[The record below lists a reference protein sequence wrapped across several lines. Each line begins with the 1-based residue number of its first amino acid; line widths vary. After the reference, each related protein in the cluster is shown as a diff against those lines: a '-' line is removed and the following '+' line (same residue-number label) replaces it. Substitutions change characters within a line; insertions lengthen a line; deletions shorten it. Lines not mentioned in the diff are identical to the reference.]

1 MIEKKERNSNIELY
15 RIIVMLLIVMHHYVV
30 NSGLLDEIFKTPLAP
45 ESIFLYL
52 FGMWGKTGI
61 DCFVLITGYFMC
73 KSSISLYKFVKLL
86 LQVELYNILFGC
98 IFLYAGYMP
107 LSVSSIIQIINP
119 IASVNTNFTSCFL
132 LFYLFI
138 PFLNILLNN
147 LSKSQHLLLVI
158 LCLGIYTILGTVPWI
173 NVTLN
178 YITWFCILYVVASYV
193 RLYGIWRGEDKMFWG
208 GASLVLIIISV
219 LSVLMMLFWG
229 ISSGVGLDWSLVMFF
244 VSVSNKL
251 LAFLVSISTF
261 MFIKNIHIRQSK
273 WINTIASCTF
283 GVLLIHANSDAMR
296 QWLWKDTCDNVGFF
310 NSSMIYV
317 HALCVPIIVFIAC
330 TIIDFCRQRFL
341 ERLYLDLV
349 VKYIQTSKLYIT
361 CHNRLKKYE

>member
-15 RIIVMLLIVMHHYVV
+15 RIIVMLLIVIHHYVV
-30 NSGLLDEIFKTPLAP
+30 NSGLLDEMFKTPLAP
-45 ESIFLYL
+45 ESVYLYIL
-52 FGMWGKTGI
+52 GMWGKTGI

-73 KSSISLYKFVKLL
+73 KSSISLRKFVKLL
-86 LQVELYNILFGC
+86 LQIELYNILFGC
-98 IFLYAGYMP
+98 IFLYTGYIS
-107 LSVSSIIQIINP
+107 LSVSSLIQIVNP
-119 IASVNTNFTSCFL
+119 IPSVNTGFTSCFL

-138 PFLNILLNN
+138 PFLNILLKN

-158 LCLGIYTILGTVPWI
+158 LCLGIYTILGTIPWI
-173 NVTLN
+173 GVTFN
-178 YITWFCILYVVASYV
+178 YVTWFCVLYVVASYI
-193 RLYGIWRGEDKMFWG
+193 RLYGIWRSEDKMFWG
-208 GASLVLIIISV
+208 RASLVLITISV
-219 LSVLMMLFWG
+219 LSVLVMLFRGVYSEVALNWG
-229 ISSGVGLDWSLVMFF
+229 FLMLF
-244 VSVSNKL
+244 VSDSNKL

-310 NSSMIYV
+310 HSSMIYV

>member
-30 NSGLLDEIFKTPLAP
+30 NSGLLDEMFKTPTAP
-45 ESIFLYL
+45 ESVFLYML
-52 FGMWGKTGI
+52 GMWGKTGI
-61 DCFVLITGYFMC
+61 NCFVLITGYFMC
-73 KSSISLYKFVKLL
+73 KSSISLRKFVKLL
-86 LQVELYNILFGC
+86 LQIELYNILFGC
-98 IFLYAGYMP
+98 IFLYTGYIS
-107 LSVSSIIQIINP
+107 LSVSSLIQIVNP
-119 IASVNTNFTSCFL
+119 IPSVNTGFTSCFL

-138 PFLNILLNN
+138 PFLNILLKN

-173 NVTLN
+173 SVTFN
-178 YITWFCILYVVASYV
+178 YVTWFGVLYVVASYI
-193 RLYGIWRGEDKMFWG
+193 RLYGIWRSEDKMFWG
-208 GASLVLIIISV
+208 GASLVLITISV
-219 LSVLMMLFWG
+219 LSVLVMLFRGVYSEVALNWG
-229 ISSGVGLDWSLVMFF
+229 FLMLF
-244 VSVSNKL
+244 VSDSNKL

-310 NSSMIYV
+310 HSSMIYV

-361 CHNRLKKYE
+361 CHNRLHKYE

>member
-15 RIIVMLLIVMHHYVV
+15 RIVVMLLIVMHHYVV
-30 NSGLLDEIFKTPLAP
+30 NSGLLDEMFKTPLAP

-61 DCFVLITGYFMC
+61 NCFVLITGYFMC
-73 KSSISLYKFVKLL
+73 KSSISLRKFVKLL
-86 LQVELYNILFGC
+86 LQIELYNILFGC
-98 IFLYAGYMP
+98 IFLYTGHIS
-107 LSVSSIIQIINP
+107 LSVSSLIQIVNP
-119 IASVNTNFTSCFL
+119 IPSVNTGFTSCFL

-158 LCLGIYTILGTVPWI
+158 LCLGIYTMLGTVPRI
-173 NVTLN
+173 SVTLN
-178 YITWFCILYVVASYV
+178 YITWFCILYVVASYI
-193 RLYGIWRGEDKMFWG
+193 RLYGIWRSEDKMFWG

-219 LSVLMMLFWG
+219 LSVLMMLSWG
-229 ISSGVGLDWSLVMFF
+229 ISSGVRLDWSLVMFF
-244 VSVSNKL
+244 VSDSNKL

-283 GVLLIHANSDAMR
+283 GVLLIHANSDTMR
-296 QWLWKDTCDNVGFF
+296 QWLWKETCDNVGFF
-310 NSSMIYV
+310 HSSMIYV

-361 CHNRLKKYE
+361 CHNRLQKYE

>member
-30 NSGLLDEIFKTPLAP
+30 NSGLLDEMFKTPLAP
-45 ESIFLYL
+45 ESVFLYL
-52 FGMWGKTGI
+52 FGMWGKAGI
-61 DCFVLITGYFMC
+61 NCFVLITGYFMC
-73 KSSISLYKFVKLL
+73 KSSISLRKFVKLL
-86 LQVELYNILFGC
+86 LQIELYNILFGC
-98 IFLYAGYMP
+98 IFLYTGHIS
-107 LSVSSIIQIINP
+107 LSVSSLIQIVNP
-119 IASVNTNFTSCFL
+119 IPSVNTGFTSCFL

-158 LCLGIYTILGTVPWI
+158 LCLGIYTMLGTVPWI
-173 NVTLN
+173 SVTLN
-178 YITWFCILYVVASYV
+178 YITWFCILYVVASYI
-193 RLYGIWRGEDKMFWG
+193 RLYGIWRSEDKMFWG

-219 LSVLMMLFWG
+219 LSVLMMLSWG
-229 ISSGVGLDWSLVMFF
+229 ISSGVRLDWSLVMFF
-244 VSVSNKL
+244 VSDSNKL

-283 GVLLIHANSDAMR
+283 SVLLIHANSDAMR

-310 NSSMIYV
+310 HSSMIYV

>member
-30 NSGLLDEIFKTPLAP
+30 NSGLLDEMFKTPLAP
-45 ESIFLYL
+45 ESVFLYL
-52 FGMWGKTGI
+52 FGMWGKAGI
-61 DCFVLITGYFMC
+61 NCFVLITGYFMC
-73 KSSISLYKFVKLL
+73 KSSISLRKFVKLL
-86 LQVELYNILFGC
+86 LQIELYNILFGC
-98 IFLYAGYMP
+98 IFLYTGHIS
-107 LSVSSIIQIINP
+107 LSVSSLIQIVNP
-119 IASVNTNFTSCFL
+119 IPSVNTGFTSCFL

-158 LCLGIYTILGTVPWI
+158 LCLGIYTMLGTVPWI
-173 NVTLN
+173 SVTLN
-178 YITWFCILYVVASYV
+178 YITWFCILYVVASYI
-193 RLYGIWRGEDKMFWG
+193 RLYGIWRSEDKMFWG

-219 LSVLMMLFWG
+219 LSVLMMLSWG
-229 ISSGVGLDWSLVMFF
+229 ISSGVRLDWSLVMFF
-244 VSVSNKL
+244 VSDSNKL

-273 WINTIASCTF
+273 WINMIASCTF

-310 NSSMIYV
+310 HSSMIYV

>member
-30 NSGLLDEIFKTPLAP
+30 NSGLLDEMFKTPLAP

-73 KSSISLYKFVKLL
+73 KSSISLRKFIKLL
-86 LQVELYNILFGC
+86 LQIELYNILFGC
-98 IFLYAGYMP
+98 IFLYTGHIS
-107 LSVSSIIQIINP
+107 LSVSSLIQIVNP
-119 IASVNTNFTSCFL
+119 IPSVNTGFTSCFL

-173 NVTLN
+173 SVTLN
-178 YITWFCILYVVASYV
+178 YITWFCILYVVASYI
-193 RLYGIWRGEDKMFWG
+193 RIYGIWRSEDKMFWG
-208 GASLVLIIISV
+208 GASLVLITISV
-219 LSVLMMLFWG
+219 LSVLMMLSWG
-229 ISSGVGLDWSLVMFF
+229 ISSGVRLDWSLVMFF
-244 VSVSNKL
+244 VSDSNKL
-251 LAFLVSISTF
+251 LAFLVSVSTF
-261 MFIKNIHIRQSK
+261 MFIKNLHIRQSK

-296 QWLWKDTCDNVGFF
+296 QWLWKETCDNVGF
-310 NSSMIYV
+310 
-317 HALCVPIIVFIAC
+317 LIV
-330 TIIDFCRQRFL
+330 
-341 ERLYLDLV
+341 V
-349 VKYIQTSKLYIT
+349 
-361 CHNRLKKYE
+361 

>member
-98 IFLYAGYMP
+98 IFLYTGYMP
-107 LSVSSIIQIINP
+107 LSVSSVIQIINP
-119 IASVNTNFTSCFL
+119 IVSVNTDFTSCFL

-147 LSKSQHLLLVI
+147 LSKSQHLLL
-158 LCLGIYTILGTVPWI
+158 LALSLGTYTILGTIPWI
-173 NVTLN
+173 GVTFN
-178 YITWFCILYVVASYV
+178 YITWFCVLYVVASYI
-193 RLYGIWRGEDKMFWG
+193 RIYGIWRSEDKMFWG
-208 GASLVLIIISV
+208 GVSLVLILISV
-219 LSVLMMLFWG
+219 LSVFMMLYWRVRLG
-229 ISSGVGLDWSLVMFF
+229 GRLDWSVLTFF
-244 VSVSNKL
+244 VSDSNKL
-251 LAFLVSISTF
+251 LAFLVSVSTF
-261 MFIKNIHIRQSK
+261 MFIKNVHIRQNK

-310 NSSMIYV
+310 HSSMIYV
-317 HALCVPIIVFIAC
+317 HALCVPIVVFIAC

-341 ERLYLDLV
+341 ERFYLDLV
-349 VKYIQTSKLYIT
+349 VKYIQSSKLYIT
-361 CHNRLKKYE
+361 YHNRLQKYE

>member
-30 NSGLLDEIFKTPLAP
+30 NSGLLDEMFKTPLAP

-73 KSSISLYKFVKLL
+73 KSKISLYKFVKLL

-98 IFLYAGYMP
+98 IFLYTGYIP
-107 LSVSSIIQIINP
+107 LSFSSLLQIVNP
-119 IASVNTNFTSCFL
+119 ISSVGTSFTSCFL

-147 LSKSQHLLLVI
+147 ISKSQHVLLVI
-158 LCLGIYTILGTVPWI
+158 LSLGVYTILGTIPWI
-173 NVTLN
+173 GVTFN
-178 YITWFCILYVVASYV
+178 YVTWFCVLYVVAAYI
-193 RLYGIWRGEDKMFWG
+193 RLYGIWRGEEKKLWG
-208 GASLVLIIISV
+208 GVSLALIFISV
-219 LSVLMMLFWG
+219 LSVFIMLFRG
-229 ISSGVGLDWSLVMFF
+229 VRSGVGVDWELLMFF
-244 VSVSNKL
+244 VSDSNKL
-251 LAFLVSISTF
+251 LAFLVSVSTF
-261 MFIKNIHIRQSK
+261 MFFKNIHIRQSK

-296 QWLWKDTCDNVGFF
+296 QWLWKDTCNNVGVFHS
-310 NSSMIYV
+310 NMIYI

-361 CHNRLKKYE
+361 CHNRLQNYE

>member
-30 NSGLLDEIFKTPLAP
+30 NSGLLDEMFKTPLAP

-61 DCFVLITGYFMC
+61 NCFVLITGYFMC
-73 KSSISLYKFVKLL
+73 KSSISLRKFVKLL
-86 LQVELYNILFGC
+86 LQIELYNILFGC
-98 IFLYAGYMP
+98 IFLYTGHIS
-107 LSVSSIIQIINP
+107 LSVSSLIQIVNP
-119 IASVNTNFTSCFL
+119 IPSVNTGFTSCFL

-158 LCLGIYTILGTVPWI
+158 LCLGIYTMLGTVPWI
-173 NVTLN
+173 SVILN
-178 YITWFCILYVVASYV
+178 YITWFCILYVVASYI
-193 RLYGIWRGEDKMFWG
+193 RLYGIWRSEDKMFWG

-219 LSVLMMLFWG
+219 LSVLMMLSWG
-229 ISSGVGLDWSLVMFF
+229 ISSGVRLDWSLVMFF
-244 VSVSNKL
+244 VSDSNKL

-310 NSSMIYV
+310 HSSMIYV

-330 TIIDFCRQRFL
+330 TIIDFW
-341 ERLYLDLV
+341 
-349 VKYIQTSKLYIT
+349 
-361 CHNRLKKYE
+361 

>member
-1 MIEKKERNSNIELY
+1 
-15 RIIVMLLIVMHHYVV
+15 MLLIVMHHYVV
-30 NSGLLDEIFKTPLAP
+30 NSGLLDEMFKTPLAP

-61 DCFVLITGYFMC
+61 NCFVLITGYFMC
-73 KSSISLYKFVKLL
+73 KSSISLRKFVKLL
-86 LQVELYNILFGC
+86 LQIELYNILFGC
-98 IFLYAGYMP
+98 IFLYTGHIS
-107 LSVSSIIQIINP
+107 LSVSSLIQIVNP
-119 IASVNTNFTSCFL
+119 IPSVNTGFTSCFL

-158 LCLGIYTILGTVPWI
+158 LCLGIYTMLGTVPWI
-173 NVTLN
+173 SVILN
-178 YITWFCILYVVASYV
+178 YITWFCILYVVASYI
-193 RLYGIWRGEDKMFWG
+193 RLYGIWRSEDKMFWG

-219 LSVLMMLFWG
+219 LSVLMMLSWG
-229 ISSGVGLDWSLVMFF
+229 ISSGVRLDWSLVMFF
-244 VSVSNKL
+244 VSDSNKL

-310 NSSMIYV
+310 HSSMIYV

>member
-30 NSGLLDEIFKTPLAP
+30 NSGLLDEMFKTPLAP
-45 ESIFLYL
+45 ESVFLYL
-52 FGMWGKTGI
+52 FGMWGKAGI
-61 DCFVLITGYFMC
+61 NCFVLITGYFMC

-86 LQVELYNILFGC
+86 LQIELYNILFYC
-98 IFLYAGYMP
+98 IFLYTGYMT
-107 LSVSSIIQIINP
+107 LSFSNIIQVINP
-119 IASVNTNFTSCFL
+119 IPSVNTGFISCFL

-138 PFLNILLNN
+138 PFLNILLKN

-158 LCLGIYTILGTVPWI
+158 LCLGIYTILGTIPWI
-173 NVTLN
+173 DVTFN
-178 YITWFCILYVVASYV
+178 YITWFCVLYVVASYI
-193 RLYGIWRGEDKMFWG
+193 RLYGIWRSEDKMFWG

-219 LSVLMMLFWG
+219 LSVLMMLSWG
-229 ISSGVGLDWSLVMFF
+229 ISSGVRLDWSLVMFF
-244 VSVSNKL
+244 VSDSNKL

-296 QWLWKDTCDNVGFF
+296 QWLWKDACDNVGFF
-310 NSSMIYV
+310 HSSMIYV
-317 HALCVPIIVFIAC
+317 HALCIPIIVFIAC

>member
-1 MIEKKERNSNIELY
+1 
-15 RIIVMLLIVMHHYVV
+15 
-30 NSGLLDEIFKTPLAP
+30 
-45 ESIFLYL
+45 
-52 FGMWGKTGI
+52 MWGKTGI

-86 LQVELYNILFGC
+86 LQIELYNVLFYC
-98 IFLYAGYMP
+98 VFLYTGYIT
-107 LSVSSIIQIINP
+107 LSFSNIIQVINP
-119 IASVNTNFTSCFL
+119 IPSVNTGFISCFL

-158 LCLGIYTILGTVPWI
+158 LCLGIYTMLGTVPWI
-173 NVTLN
+173 SVTLN
-178 YITWFCILYVVASYV
+178 YITWFCILYVVASYI
-193 RLYGIWRGEDKMFWG
+193 RLYGIWRSEDKMFWG
-208 GASLVLIIISV
+208 GVSLVLIIISI

-229 ISSGVGLDWSLVMFF
+229 ISSGVRLDWSLVMFF
-244 VSVSNKL
+244 VSDSNKL

-310 NSSMIYV
+310 HSSMIYV

>member
-1 MIEKKERNSNIELY
+1 
-15 RIIVMLLIVMHHYVV
+15 MHHYVV
-30 NSGLLDEIFKTPLAP
+30 NSGLLDEMFKTPLAP

-61 DCFVLITGYFMC
+61 NCFVLITGYFMC
-73 KSSISLYKFVKLL
+73 KSSISLRKFVKLL
-86 LQVELYNILFGC
+86 LQIELYNILFGC
-98 IFLYAGYMP
+98 IFLYTGHIS
-107 LSVSSIIQIINP
+107 LSVSSLIQIVNP
-119 IASVNTNFTSCFL
+119 IPSVNTGFTSCFL

-158 LCLGIYTILGTVPWI
+158 LCLGIYTMLGTVPWI
-173 NVTLN
+173 SVILN
-178 YITWFCILYVVASYV
+178 YITWFCILYVVASYI
-193 RLYGIWRGEDKMFWG
+193 RLYGIWRSEDKMFWG

-219 LSVLMMLFWG
+219 LSVLMMLSWG
-229 ISSGVGLDWSLVMFF
+229 ISSGVRLDWSLVMFF
-244 VSVSNKL
+244 VSDSNKL

-310 NSSMIYV
+310 HSSMIYV

>member
-1 MIEKKERNSNIELY
+1 
-15 RIIVMLLIVMHHYVV
+15 
-30 NSGLLDEIFKTPLAP
+30 
-45 ESIFLYL
+45 
-52 FGMWGKTGI
+52 
-61 DCFVLITGYFMC
+61 
-73 KSSISLYKFVKLL
+73 
-86 LQVELYNILFGC
+86 
-98 IFLYAGYMP
+98 
-107 LSVSSIIQIINP
+107 
-119 IASVNTNFTSCFL
+119 
-132 LFYLFI
+132 
-138 PFLNILLNN
+138 
-147 LSKSQHLLLVI
+147 
-158 LCLGIYTILGTVPWI
+158 
-173 NVTLN
+173 
-178 YITWFCILYVVASYV
+178 
-193 RLYGIWRGEDKMFWG
+193 
-208 GASLVLIIISV
+208 
-219 LSVLMMLFWG
+219 MMLSWG
-229 ISSGVGLDWSLVMFF
+229 ISSGVRLDWSLVMFF
-244 VSVSNKL
+244 VSDSNKL

-296 QWLWKDTCDNVGFF
+296 QWLWKETCDNVGFF

>member
-30 NSGLLDEIFKTPLAP
+30 NSGLLDEMFKTPLAP

-61 DCFVLITGYFMC
+61 NCFVLITGYFMC
-73 KSSISLYKFVKLL
+73 KSSISLRKFVKLL
-86 LQVELYNILFGC
+86 LQIELYNILFGC
-98 IFLYAGYMP
+98 IFLYTGHIS
-107 LSVSSIIQIINP
+107 LSVSSLIQIVNP
-119 IASVNTNFTSCFL
+119 IPSVNTGFTSCFL

-158 LCLGIYTILGTVPWI
+158 LCLGIYTMLGTVPWI
-173 NVTLN
+173 SVILN
-178 YITWFCILYVVASYV
+178 YITWFCILYVVASYI
-193 RLYGIWRGEDKMFWG
+193 RLYGIWRSEDKMFWG

-219 LSVLMMLFWG
+219 LSVLMMLSWG
-229 ISSGVGLDWSLVMFF
+229 ISSGVRLDWSLVMFF
-244 VSVSNKL
+244 VSDSNKL

-283 GVLLIHANSDAMR
+283 SVLLIHANSDAMR

-310 NSSMIYV
+310 HSSMIYV

>member
-30 NSGLLDEIFKTPLAP
+30 NSGLLDEMFKTPLAP
-45 ESIFLYL
+45 ESVFLYM

-61 DCFVLITGYFMC
+61 NCFVLITGYFMC
-73 KSSISLYKFVKLL
+73 KSSISLRKFVKLL
-86 LQVELYNILFGC
+86 LQIELYNILFGC
-98 IFLYAGYMP
+98 IFLYTGYIS
-107 LSVSSIIQIINP
+107 LSVSSLIQIVNP
-119 IASVNTNFTSCFL
+119 IPSVNTGFTSCFL

-138 PFLNILLNN
+138 PFLNILLKN

-173 NVTLN
+173 SVTFN
-178 YITWFCILYVVASYV
+178 YVTWFGVLYVVASYI
-193 RLYGIWRGEDKMFWG
+193 RLYGIWRSEDKMFWG
-208 GASLVLIIISV
+208 GASLVLITISV
-219 LSVLMMLFWG
+219 LSVLVMLFRGVYSEVALNWG
-229 ISSGVGLDWSLVMFF
+229 FLMLF
-244 VSVSNKL
+244 VSDSNKL

-310 NSSMIYV
+310 HSSMIYV

-361 CHNRLKKYE
+361 CYNRLHKYE

>member
-15 RIIVMLLIVMHHYVV
+15 RIIVMLLIVIHHYVV
-30 NSGLLDEIFKTPLAP
+30 NSGLLDEMFKTPLAP
-45 ESIFLYL
+45 ESVFLYML
-52 FGMWGKTGI
+52 GMWGKTGI
-61 DCFVLITGYFMC
+61 NCFVLITGYFMC
-73 KSSISLYKFVKLL
+73 KSSISLRKFVKLL
-86 LQVELYNILFGC
+86 LQIELYNILFGC
-98 IFLYAGYMP
+98 IFLYTGYIS
-107 LSVSSIIQIINP
+107 LSVSSLIQIVNP
-119 IASVNTNFTSCFL
+119 IPSVNTGFTSCFL

-138 PFLNILLNN
+138 PFLNILLKN

-158 LCLGIYTILGTVPWI
+158 LCLGIYTILGTIPWI
-173 NVTLN
+173 GVTFN
-178 YITWFCILYVVASYV
+178 YVTWFGVLYVVASYI
-193 RLYGIWRGEDKMFWG
+193 RLYGIWRSEDKVFWG
-208 GASLVLIIISV
+208 GASLVLITISV
-219 LSVLMMLFWG
+219 LSVLVMLFRG
-229 ISSGVGLDWSLVMFF
+229 VYSGVALNWGLLMFF
-244 VSVSNKL
+244 VSDSNKM

-261 MFIKNIHIRQSK
+261 MFIKNVHIRQSK

-296 QWLWKDTCDNVGFF
+296 QWLWKDTCDNVGILH
-310 NSSMIYV
+310 SSMIYI

-361 CHNRLKKYE
+361 CHNRLQKYE

>member
-30 NSGLLDEIFKTPLAP
+30 NSGLLDEMFKTPLAP

-73 KSSISLYKFVKLL
+73 KSSISLRKFIKLL
-86 LQVELYNILFGC
+86 LQIELYNILFGC
-98 IFLYAGYMP
+98 IFLYTGHIS
-107 LSVSSIIQIINP
+107 LSVSSLIQIVNP
-119 IASVNTNFTSCFL
+119 IPSVNTGFTSCFL

-173 NVTLN
+173 SVTLN
-178 YITWFCILYVVASYV
+178 YITWFCILYVVASYI
-193 RLYGIWRGEDKMFWG
+193 RIYGIWRSEDKMFWG
-208 GASLVLIIISV
+208 GASLVLITISV
-219 LSVLMMLFWG
+219 LSVLMMLSWG
-229 ISSGVGLDWSLVMFF
+229 ISSGVRLDWSLVMFF
-244 VSVSNKL
+244 VSDSNKL

-296 QWLWKDTCDNVGFF
+296 QWLWKETCDNVGFF

-361 CHNRLKKYE
+361 CYNRLHKYE

>member
-30 NSGLLDEIFKTPLAP
+30 NSGLLDEMFKTPLAP

-61 DCFVLITGYFMC
+61 NCFVLITGYFMC
-73 KSSISLYKFVKLL
+73 KSSISLRKFVKLL
-86 LQVELYNILFGC
+86 LQIELYNILFGC
-98 IFLYAGYMP
+98 IFLYTGHIS
-107 LSVSSIIQIINP
+107 LSVSSLIQIVNP
-119 IASVNTNFTSCFL
+119 IPSVNTGFTSCFL

-158 LCLGIYTILGTVPWI
+158 LCLGIYTMLGTVPWI
-173 NVTLN
+173 SVILN
-178 YITWFCILYVVASYV
+178 YITWFCILYVVASYI
-193 RLYGIWRGEDKMFWG
+193 RLYGIWRSEDKMFWG

-219 LSVLMMLFWG
+219 LSVLMMLSWG
-229 ISSGVGLDWSLVMFF
+229 ISSGVRLDWSLVMFF
-244 VSVSNKL
+244 VSDSNKL

-310 NSSMIYV
+310 HSSMIYV
-317 HALCVPIIVFIAC
+317 HALCVPIVVFIAC

-361 CHNRLKKYE
+361 CHNRLQKYE

>member
-30 NSGLLDEIFKTPLAP
+30 NSGLLDEMFKTPLAP
-45 ESIFLYL
+45 ESVFLYL
-52 FGMWGKTGI
+52 FGMWGKAGI
-61 DCFVLITGYFMC
+61 NCFVLITGYFMC
-73 KSSISLYKFVKLL
+73 KSSISLRKFVKLL
-86 LQVELYNILFGC
+86 LQIELYNILFGC
-98 IFLYAGYMP
+98 IFLYTGHIS
-107 LSVSSIIQIINP
+107 LSVSSLIQIVNP
-119 IASVNTNFTSCFL
+119 IPSVNTGFTSCFL

-158 LCLGIYTILGTVPWI
+158 LCLGIYTMLGTVPWI
-173 NVTLN
+173 SVTLN
-178 YITWFCILYVVASYV
+178 YITWFCILYVVASYI
-193 RLYGIWRGEDKMFWG
+193 RLYGIWRSEDKMFWG

-219 LSVLMMLFWG
+219 LSVLMMLSWG
-229 ISSGVGLDWSLVMFF
+229 ISSGVRLDWSLVMFF
-244 VSVSNKL
+244 VSDSNKL

-283 GVLLIHANSDAMR
+283 SVLLIHANSDAMR

-310 NSSMIYV
+310 HSSMIYV

-349 VKYIQTSKLYIT
+349 VKYIQTRKLYIT

>member
-30 NSGLLDEIFKTPLAP
+30 NSGLLDEMFKTPLAP

-86 LQVELYNILFGC
+86 LQIELYNVLFYC
-98 IFLYAGYMP
+98 IFLYTGYMS
-107 LSVSSIIQIINP
+107 LSVGNIIQVINP
-119 IASVNTNFTSCFL
+119 IPGVNTGFISCFL

-138 PFLNILLNN
+138 PFLNILLKN
-147 LSKSQHLLLVI
+147 LSKNQHLLLVI

-173 NVTLN
+173 SVTLN
-178 YITWFCILYVVASYV
+178 YITWFCILYVVASYI

-208 GASLVLIIISV
+208 VASLVLIIISA
-219 LSVLMMLFWG
+219 LSVLIMLSWG
-229 ISSGVGLDWSLVMFF
+229 IRSGVRLDWSLVMFF
-244 VSVSNKL
+244 VSDSNKL
-251 LAFLVSISTF
+251 LAFLVSVSTF
-261 MFIKNIHIRQSK
+261 MFFKNIHIRQSK

-296 QWLWKDTCDNVGFF
+296 QWLWKDTCDNVGIFH
-310 NSSMIYV
+310 SSMIYI

>member
-30 NSGLLDEIFKTPLAP
+30 NSGLLDEMFKTPLAP

-73 KSSISLYKFVKLL
+73 KSSISLRKFVKLL
-86 LQVELYNILFGC
+86 LQIELYNILFGC
-98 IFLYAGYMP
+98 IFLYTGHIS
-107 LSVSSIIQIINP
+107 LSVSSLIQIVNP
-119 IASVNTNFTSCFL
+119 IPSVNTGFTSCFL

-173 NVTLN
+173 SVTLN
-178 YITWFCILYVVASYV
+178 YITWFCILYVVASYI

-219 LSVLMMLFWG
+219 LSVLMMLSWG
-229 ISSGVGLDWSLVMFF
+229 ISSGVRLDWSLVMFF
-244 VSVSNKL
+244 VSDSNKL
-251 LAFLVSISTF
+251 LAFLVSISTLCLLRI
-261 MFIKNIHIRQSK
+261 FIFDRVNGLIR
-273 WINTIASCTF
+273 
-283 GVLLIHANSDAMR
+283 
-296 QWLWKDTCDNVGFF
+296 
-310 NSSMIYV
+310 
-317 HALCVPIIVFIAC
+317 
-330 TIIDFCRQRFL
+330 
-341 ERLYLDLV
+341 
-349 VKYIQTSKLYIT
+349 
-361 CHNRLKKYE
+361 

>member
-30 NSGLLDEIFKTPLAP
+30 NSGLLDEMFKTPLAP

-73 KSSISLYKFVKLL
+73 KSSISLRKFVKLL
-86 LQVELYNILFGC
+86 LQIELYNILFGC
-98 IFLYAGYMP
+98 IFLYTGHIS
-107 LSVSSIIQIINP
+107 LSVSSLIQIVNP
-119 IASVNTNFTSCFL
+119 IPSVNTGFTSCFL

-173 NVTLN
+173 SVTLN
-178 YITWFCILYVVASYV
+178 YITWFCILYVVASYI

-219 LSVLMMLFWG
+219 LSVLMMLSWG
-229 ISSGVGLDWSLVMFF
+229 ISSGVRLDWSLVMFF
-244 VSVSNKL
+244 VSDSNKL

-273 WINTIASCTF
+273 WINTIASCTL

-296 QWLWKDTCDNVGFF
+296 QWLWKETCDNVGFF
-310 NSSMIYV
+310 HSSMIYV

-341 ERLYLDLV
+341 ERFYLDLV
-349 VKYIQTSKLYIT
+349 VKYIQSSKLYIT
-361 CHNRLKKYE
+361 YHNRLQKYE